1 MDTQIATL
9 RSHSPFSPANHTSA
23 FQQNLSPQHGSA
35 PDRTSAIMK
44 TFQTLFIAGAG
55 LFVAS
60 QAYIVELWENTD
72 CTGSSTSRNVYDNT
86 CAYTEGFQSLQ
97 LTTQGGALQQLIAYS
112 PQACAGEQTFT
123 GCAAGVD
130 SLVIGQCH
138 QTTNSNGGSNAL
150 SSYSSGGV
158 CPN

>member
-1 MDTQIATL
+1 
-9 RSHSPFSPANHTSA
+9 
-23 FQQNLSPQHGSA
+23 
-35 PDRTSAIMK
+35 MK
-44 TFQTLFIAGAG
+44 TFQTLFVAGAG

-72 CTGSSTSRNVYDNT
+72 CTGSSSSRNVYDNT

-112 PQACAGEQTFT
+112 PQACAGEQTFS
-123 GCAAGVD
+123 GCAAGID
-130 SLVIGQCH
+130 SLKIGQCH

-150 SSYSSGGV
+150 SSYSSGGD